1 MAFKSYLVE
10 KYENTHE
17 NIYFRSLS
25 NYLTNHFEKKNG
37 LHVLVGNLSVGGQA
51 LDAIFIKNGAIIV
64 IDFKDYSGTLEFSE
78 NGPWRIKTEK
88 ENMVFVAGGGR
99 SRNPF
104 QQVNSY
110 RFTLF
115 QFLSEKQ
122 NAILTVNHDNISWDH
137 TCGIVLFQ
145 RRIYFDHNT
154 IPAHIQRKFHITDN
168 DNFISRLNDIHS
180 SNLYLNDDEIKN
192 ITSVL
197 SISEDV
203 LFDASAAVEEDKKL
217 LSYDPDKMQK
227 IRQLLPA
234 GISDKVKKTLSFYNT
249 MISVEKLNEASV
261 TDIFHLP
268 IDWNAISVE
277 KYTLDLSL
285 NTTFLNVFLQNRQE
299 NFPKNLFISVNV
311 NLNNETVPL
320 FYGVSVHSEIEDYQK
335 ININFN
341 GFDLFSAV
349 LSELSLTED
358 IIEEISQKLTES
370 VLLHEKISIVSEILD
385 IPISLD
391 STISV
396 GLSDESKFTLQLQ
409 AEYRNWLNGHVL
421 LPVRNSVLDSFL
433 TNSDILFKNNIEN
446 FKYVQ
451 ITDLNNY
458 QKKAVRAAFTQP
470 LLIITG
476 PPGTGKSQVVMN
488 IMANAVV
495 NSQKVLFASKNN
507 KAVDNVYQKIND
519 LLTTD
524 YFIRLGNNE
533 INASTNDIL
542 SRTVGLINSEKLTDQ
557 QEELSQVQLNHN
569 KLLESQSELIKK
581 IRSIPVLRKNLE
593 KKIEQQ
599 SVIKNDFDIWMG
611 TLSEIHKKLYIDRNI
626 KFNISL
632 SEINEIILIIQNSKG
647 FFSKLSFNL
656 FHKKKVT
663 ESIKKINRAL
673 PAELLQY
680 IEKEQPYFSPDK
692 KMTQSFAYNMNLIK
706 SEYASQEEI
715 SHKNADFKM
724 QLEEITNDIK
734 ELQSTYDRL
743 LKEEPQNRLK
753 LAKLEPMIVD
763 SSRKLL
769 KTVINEKL
777 RNTDPYT
784 IVRYA
789 EHLTNG
795 IPWKREEQLEFSNV
809 TQNFLTTY
817 NVVSISNLTVKKAFL
832 QEPGIF
838 DLLIIDEASQCDIAS
853 VLPLLYRAK
862 KVVILGDP
870 LQLPHITSIK
880 KQEQEFIAD
889 QLDIAV
895 TDHNYVKDSLF
906 IKAEKVS
913 NKNKLKQVF
922 LKEHYRC
929 HPQII
934 EFCNMHFY
942 RVLAGQELEIKT
954 KNTDFTLG
962 LPGLHWFDVKGKV
975 ENNRNVNIAEIEVC
989 VTVVKELSEKFP
1001 SATIGV
1007 VTPFAH
1013 QKQAL
1018 QKAFLHFESKN
1029 LTVDTVHRFQG
1040 DEKDIIVF
1048 SLVVSENGKDSLHRF
1063 INYHSAYLLN
1073 VAVSRAKSSL
1083 LVIGNRGYCEALT
1096 DDRGKTLLS
1105 RLATYSELIANN

>member
-17 NIYFRSLS
+17 NIFFRALS
-25 NYLTNHFEKKNG
+25 SNLSEHFENKNG
-37 LHVLVGNLSVGGQA
+37 LHILVGNLSVGGQA
-51 LDAIFIKNGAIIV
+51 IDAIFIKNGAIVV

-78 NGPWRIKTEK
+78 NGPWRLKTEK
-88 ENMVFVAGGGR
+88 EKIVFVAGGGR

-104 QQVNSY
+104 QQVNAY

-122 NAILTVNHDNISWDH
+122 NNILTVNHDNISWDH

-145 RRIYFDHNT
+145 RKIYFDHNT

-180 SNLYLNDDEIKN
+180 SNLYLNDNEIKN
-192 ITSVL
+192 IISLL
-197 SISEDV
+197 SISEDD
-203 LFDASAAVEEDKKL
+203 LFDASAAIEEDKSL
-217 LSYDPDKMQK
+217 LSYDPDRMQK
-227 IRQLLPA
+227 IKQLLPA
-234 GISDKVKKTLSFYNT
+234 GISDQVKKTLTFYNT

-268 IDWNAISVE
+268 IVWNAIAVDN
-277 KYTLDLSL
+277 YTLDLSL

-320 FYGVSVHSEIEDYQK
+320 FYGVTVHSIIEDYQN
-335 ININFN
+335 INIDFN
-341 GFDLFSAV
+341 GFDLFSAI

-358 IIEEISQKLTES
+358 IIEEIAQKLTES
-370 VLLHEKISIVSEILD
+370 VLLEDKISIVSEILD
-385 IPISLD
+385 TPISLGN
-391 STISV
+391 TISV

-409 AEYRNWLNGHVL
+409 AEYRNWLNGKAP
-421 LPVRNSVLDSFL
+421 LPARNSVLDSFL
-433 TNSDILFKNNIEN
+433 TNSQISFKNNIEN

-451 ITDLNNY
+451 ITDLNSY
-458 QKKAVRAAFTQP
+458 QKMAVRAAFTQP

-519 LLTTD
+519 LLDTD
-524 YFIRLGNNE
+524 YFIRFGNNE
-533 INASTNDIL
+533 INASTKDIL
-542 SRTVGLINSEKLTDQ
+542 SRTVGLINSENLTDQ
-557 QEELSQVQLNHN
+557 QEELSQIQLSHN
-569 KLLESQSELIKK
+569 KLLELQSELIKK
-581 IRSIPVLRKNLE
+581 IRRIPELRKNLE
-593 KKIEQQ
+593 QKNEQQ
-599 SVIKNDFDIWMG
+599 FVIKNDFDTWMR

-632 SEINEIILIIQNSKG
+632 SEINELILIIQNRKG

-656 FHKKKVT
+656 FHKKMVT
-663 ESIKKINRAL
+663 ESIKKINSAL
-673 PAELLQY
+673 PTELLQY

-692 KMTQSFAYNMNLIK
+692 KITHSFADNLNLIK
-706 SEYASQEEI
+706 SEYASQKEI

-724 QLEEITNDIK
+724 QLDEITIEIK
-734 ELQSTYDRL
+734 ELQSTYDKL
-743 LKEEPQNRLK
+743 LSEEPQNRLQ
-753 LAKLEPMIVD
+753 LAKLEPSIVD
-763 SSRKLL
+763 SSKKLV

-777 RNTDPYT
+777 RNSDPYT

-789 EHLTNG
+789 DYLING
-795 IPWKREEQLEFSNV
+795 ISWKREEQSEFSRV
-809 TQNFLTTY
+809 THDFLTTY
-817 NVVSISNLTVKKAFL
+817 NVVSISNLTVRKAFL
-832 QEPGIF
+832 QEGDIF

-895 TDHNYVKDSLF
+895 PDHNYVNDSLF
-906 IKAEKVS
+906 LKAEKVS
-913 NKNKLKQVF
+913 NKNQLKQVF

-934 EFCNMHFY
+934 EFCNTHFY

-954 KNTDFTLG
+954 KNTDFKLG
-962 LPGLHWFDVKGKV
+962 LPGLHWLDVRGEV
-975 ENNRNVNIAEIEVC
+975 ENNRNVNNAEIEKC
-989 VTVVKELSEKFP
+989 VTEVKKLSEKFP

-1018 QKAFLHFESKN
+1018 QKAFMNFQNKN

-1048 SLVVSENGKDSLHRF
+1048 SIVVSENAHVSLHRF
-1063 INYHSAYLLN
+1063 INYYSAYLLN

-1083 LVIGNRGYCEALT
+1083 LIIGNKDYCKALV
-1096 DDRGKTLLS
+1096 DNKGRTLLS
-1105 RLATYSELIANN
+1105 HLATYSEKTSKN